1 MERKHERIDNQIR
14 LILVVGSAASENI
27 TVTLGD
33 EVHVIV
39 VESKGHEEGHSSEL
53 CAPSCGH
60 SCHSYN
66 PQVITIFLWHTLW

>member
-1 MERKHERIDNQIR
+1 VERKHERIDNQIR

-53 CAPSCGH
+53 LCTVMCS
-60 SCHSYN
+60 
-66 PQVITIFLWHTLW
+66 FLP